1 MENRHIEDESN
12 SYIRT
17 EFKTWR
23 DREVQKIL
31 SCTWASQEGIKAMW
45 MHIRQQEEIFE
56 KNMAIRSQQTRSKT
70 VN

>member
-31 SCTWASQEGIKAMW
+31 GCTWASQEGIKAMW

-56 KNMAIRSQQTRSKT
+56 KNMAIHSQQAKSKT